1 MYAYRYRT
9 LKKKKINAAVW
20 LWILLLAVIGI
31 LIQTNKSFFGKLGE
45 EGAKSCCEKVLDFY
59 LPGLSYSVKDET
71 EWSFAEKVIDILFS
85 GEKNNTKRES
95 YQTQIESDLSYE
107 AILAREAADE
117 NYVDEK
123 TGEVIPSVGSMD
135 GTSLSDEKNAGEQ
148 VADGGA
154 AANFKEQTAEAGAV
168 ENTGGQTAE
177 AGAAASQ
184 AAAAV
189 ADTKA
194 VTFAREKLDDF
205 DYLIQNFY
213 QVDNTTTIGSAQLNA
228 DVLLGKDVRLSHD
241 ASTPQILI
249 YHTHSQEGYADS
261 VPGDASMSV
270 VGVGDCLTELL
281 TQKYGFSVIHHTGQY
296 DVGDRDHAY
305 AKAGPALEQIL
316 AENKSIEVV
325 IDLHRDGVGNN
336 TRLVTEQNGV
346 PMAQVMFF
354 NGLSRT
360 TKTGDIEY
368 LYNPYIADNLAISFQ
383 MQLKAAEYYPGFT
396 RRIYLKGY
404 RYNMHYCPKT
414 LLIEVGAQT
423 NTLEEAK
430 NAMVPLAD
438 LLNKVL
444 TGQQ

>member
-1 MYAYRYRT
+1 MYAYRYRS
-9 LKKKKINAAVW
+9 LRKKKIKAAVW
-20 LWILLLAVIGI
+20 LWILLSAFIAL
-31 LIQTNKSFFGKLGE
+31 LIQTDKAFLTKLGE
-45 EGAKSCCEKVLDFY
+45 EGAESCCEKVLEFY
-59 LPGLSYSVKDET
+59 LPGLSYSIKDEN
-71 EWSFAEKVIDILFS
+71 EWSLVEKVIDALFS
-85 GEKNNTKRES
+85 EEDVNTESES
-95 YQTQIESDLSYE
+95 YKTQIESDLSYE
-107 AILAREAADE
+107 TILAREAVDE

-123 TGEVIPSVGSMD
+123 TGKVIPSVGSAD
-135 GTSLSDEKNAGEQ
+135 GTSLPDDEKE
-148 VADGGA
+148 
-154 AANFKEQTAEAGAV
+154 V
-168 ENTGGQTAE
+168 ENTKENVEEQDMAQDQTLKDTDSKE
-177 AGAAASQ
+177 
-184 AAAAV
+184 AAAV
-189 ADTKA
+189 ADGKV

-228 DVLLGKDVRLSHD
+228 DALLGKDVRLSHD

-261 VPGDASMSV
+261 VPGDASMTV
-270 VGVGDCLTELL
+270 VGVGDYLTELL

-316 AENKSIEVV
+316 AENQSIEVV

-336 TRLVTEQNGV
+336 TRLVTEQNGAQ
-346 PMAQVMFF
+346 MAQVMFF

-368 LYNPYIADNLAISFQ
+368 LYNPYIADNLAVSFQ

-444 TGQQ
+444 TGPQ

>member
-1 MYAYRYRT
+1 MYAYRYRS
-9 LKKKKINAAVW
+9 LRKKKIKAAVW
-20 LWILLLAVIGI
+20 LWILLSAFIAL
-31 LIQTNKSFFGKLGE
+31 LIQTDKAFLTKLGE
-45 EGAKSCCEKVLDFY
+45 EGAESCCEKVLEFY
-59 LPGLSYSVKDET
+59 LPGLSYSIKDEN
-71 EWSFAEKVIDILFS
+71 EWSLVEKVIDALFS
-85 GEKNNTKRES
+85 EEDVNTESES
-95 YQTQIESDLSYE
+95 YKTQIESDLSYE
-107 AILAREAADE
+107 TILAREAADE

-123 TGEVIPSVGSMD
+123 TGKVIPSVGSAD
-135 GTSLSDEKNAGEQ
+135 GTSLPDDEKE
-148 VADGGA
+148 
-154 AANFKEQTAEAGAV
+154 V
-168 ENTGGQTAE
+168 ENTKENVEEQDMAQDQTLKDTDSKE
-177 AGAAASQ
+177 
-184 AAAAV
+184 AAAV
-189 ADTKA
+189 ADGKV

-228 DVLLGKDVRLSHD
+228 DALLGKDVRLSHD

-261 VPGDASMSV
+261 VPGDASMTV
-270 VGVGDCLTELL
+270 VGVGDYLTELL
-281 TQKYGFSVIHHTGQY
+281 TQKYGFSVIHHMGQY

-316 AENKSIEVV
+316 AENQSIEVV

-346 PMAQVMFF
+346 QMAQVMFF

-368 LYNPYIADNLAISFQ
+368 LYNPYIADNLAVSFQ

-444 TGQQ
+444 TGPQ

>member
-1 MYAYRYRT
+1 MYAYRYRS
-9 LKKKKINAAVW
+9 LRKKKRKAAVW
-20 LWILLLAVIGI
+20 LWILLSAFIAL
-31 LIQTNKSFFGKLGE
+31 LIQTDKAFLTKLGE
-45 EGAKSCCEKVLDFY
+45 EGAESCCEKVLEFY
-59 LPGLSYSVKDET
+59 LPGLSYSIKDEN
-71 EWSFAEKVIDILFS
+71 EWSLVEKVIDALFS
-85 GEKNNTKRES
+85 EEDVNTESES
-95 YQTQIESDLSYE
+95 YKTQIESDLSYE
-107 AILAREAADE
+107 TILAREAADE

-123 TGEVIPSVGSMD
+123 TGKVIPSVGSAD
-135 GTSLSDEKNAGEQ
+135 GTSLPDDEKE
-148 VADGGA
+148 
-154 AANFKEQTAEAGAV
+154 V
-168 ENTGGQTAE
+168 ENTKENVEEQDMAQDQTLKDTDSKE
-177 AGAAASQ
+177 
-184 AAAAV
+184 AAAV
-189 ADTKA
+189 ADGKV

-228 DVLLGKDVRLSHD
+228 DALLGKDVRLSHD

-261 VPGDASMSV
+261 VPGDASMTV
-270 VGVGDCLTELL
+270 VGVGDYLTELL

-316 AENKSIEVV
+316 AENQSIEVV

-346 PMAQVMFF
+346 QMAQVMFF

-368 LYNPYIADNLAISFQ
+368 LYNPYIADNLAVSFQ

-430 NAMVPLAD
+430 SAMVPLAD

-444 TGQQ
+444 TGPQ

>member
-1 MYAYRYRT
+1 MYAYRYRS
-9 LKKKKINAAVW
+9 LKKKKIKAAVW
-20 LWILLLAVIGI
+20 LWILLSAFIAL
-31 LIQTNKSFFGKLGE
+31 LIQTDKSFLTKLGE
-45 EGAKSCCEKVLDFY
+45 EGAESCCEKVLEFY
-59 LPGLSYSVKDET
+59 LPGLSYSIKDEN
-71 EWSFAEKVIDILFS
+71 EWSLVEKVIGVLFS
-85 GEKNNTKRES
+85 EEDVNTESES
-95 YQTQIESDLSYE
+95 YKTQIESDLSYE
-107 AILAREAADE
+107 TILAREAADE

-123 TGEVIPSVGSMD
+123 TGKVIPSVGSAD
-135 GTSLSDEKNAGEQ
+135 GTSLPDDEKE
-148 VADGGA
+148 
-154 AANFKEQTAEAGAV
+154 V
-168 ENTGGQTAE
+168 ENTKENVEEQDMAQDQTLKDTDSKE
-177 AGAAASQ
+177 
-184 AAAAV
+184 AAAV
-189 ADTKA
+189 ADGKV

-213 QVDNTTTIGSAQLNA
+213 QVDNTTTIGSTQLNA
-228 DVLLGKDVRLSHD
+228 DALLGKDVRLSHD

-261 VPGDASMSV
+261 VPGDASMTV
-270 VGVGDCLTELL
+270 VGVGDYLTELL

-316 AENKSIEVV
+316 AENQSIEVV
-325 IDLHRDGVGNN
+325 IDLHRDGVGDN

-346 PMAQVMFF
+346 QMAQVMFF

-368 LYNPYIADNLAISFQ
+368 LYNPYIADNLAVSFQ

-444 TGQQ
+444 TGPQ

>member
-1 MYAYRYRT
+1 MYAYRYWSLR
-9 LKKKKINAAVW
+9 KKKIKAAVW
-20 LWILLLAVIGI
+20 LWILLSAFIVL
-31 LIQTNKSFFGKLGE
+31 LIQTDKAFLTKLGE
-45 EGAKSCCEKVLDFY
+45 EGAESCCEKVLEFY
-59 LPGLSYSVKDET
+59 LPGLSYSIKDEN
-71 EWSFAEKVIDILFS
+71 EWSLVEKVIDALFS
-85 GEKNNTKRES
+85 EEDVNTESES
-95 YQTQIESDLSYE
+95 YKTQIESDLSYE
-107 AILAREAADE
+107 TILAREAADE

-123 TGEVIPSVGSMD
+123 TGKVIPSVGSAD
-135 GTSLSDEKNAGEQ
+135 GTSLPDDEKE
-148 VADGGA
+148 
-154 AANFKEQTAEAGAV
+154 V
-168 ENTGGQTAE
+168 ENTKENVEEQDMAQDQTLKDTDSKE
-177 AGAAASQ
+177 
-184 AAAAV
+184 AAAV
-189 ADTKA
+189 ADGKV

-228 DVLLGKDVRLSHD
+228 DALLGKDVRLSHD

-261 VPGDASMSV
+261 VPGDASMTV
-270 VGVGDCLTELL
+270 VGVGDYLTELL

-316 AENKSIEVV
+316 AENQSIEVV

-346 PMAQVMFF
+346 QMAQVMFF

-368 LYNPYIADNLAISFQ
+368 LYNPYIADNLAVSFQ

-444 TGQQ
+444 TGPQ

>member
-1 MYAYRYRT
+1 MYAYRYRP

-177 AGAAASQ
+177 AGAADSQ

-228 DVLLGKDVRLSHD
+228 DALLGKDVRLSHD

-430 NAMVPLAD
+430 NAMAPLAD

>member
-1 MYAYRYRT
+1 MYAYRYRS
-9 LKKKKINAAVW
+9 LRKKKIKAAVW
-20 LWILLLAVIGI
+20 LWILLSAFIVL
-31 LIQTNKSFFGKLGE
+31 LIQTDKAFLTKLGE
-45 EGAKSCCEKVLDFY
+45 EGAESCCEKVLEFY
-59 LPGLSYSVKDET
+59 LPGLSYSIKDEN
-71 EWSFAEKVIDILFS
+71 EWSLVEKVIDALFS
-85 GEKNNTKRES
+85 EEDVNTESES
-95 YQTQIESDLSYE
+95 YKTQIESDLSYE
-107 AILAREAADE
+107 TILAREAADE

-123 TGEVIPSVGSMD
+123 TGKVIPSVGSAD
-135 GTSLSDEKNAGEQ
+135 GTSLPDDEKE
-148 VADGGA
+148 
-154 AANFKEQTAEAGAV
+154 V
-168 ENTGGQTAE
+168 ENTKENVEEQDMAQDQTLKDTDSKE
-177 AGAAASQ
+177 
-184 AAAAV
+184 AAAV
-189 ADTKA
+189 ADGKV

-228 DVLLGKDVRLSHD
+228 DALLGKDVRLSHD

-261 VPGDASMSV
+261 VPGDASMTV
-270 VGVGDCLTELL
+270 VGVGDYLTELL

-316 AENKSIEVV
+316 AENQSIEVV

-346 PMAQVMFF
+346 QMAQVMFF

-368 LYNPYIADNLAISFQ
+368 LYNPYIADNLAVSFQ

-444 TGQQ
+444 TGPQ

>member
-1 MYAYRYRT
+1 MYAYRYRS
-9 LKKKKINAAVW
+9 LRKKKIKAAVW
-20 LWILLLAVIGI
+20 LWILLSAFIAL
-31 LIQTNKSFFGKLGE
+31 LIQTDKSFLTKLGE
-45 EGAKSCCEKVLDFY
+45 EGAESCCEKVLEFY
-59 LPGLSYSVKDET
+59 LPGLSYSIKDEN
-71 EWSFAEKVIDILFS
+71 EWSLVEKVIDVLFS
-85 GEKNNTKRES
+85 EEDVNTESES
-95 YQTQIESDLSYE
+95 YKTQIESDLSYE
-107 AILAREAADE
+107 TILAREAADE

-123 TGEVIPSVGSMD
+123 TGKVIPSVGSAD
-135 GTSLSDEKNAGEQ
+135 GTSLPDDEKE
-148 VADGGA
+148 
-154 AANFKEQTAEAGAV
+154 V
-168 ENTGGQTAE
+168 ENTKENVEEQDMAQDQTLKDTDSKE
-177 AGAAASQ
+177 
-184 AAAAV
+184 AAAV
-189 ADTKA
+189 ADGKV

-228 DVLLGKDVRLSHD
+228 DALLGKDVRLSHD

-261 VPGDASMSV
+261 VPGDASMTV
-270 VGVGDCLTELL
+270 VGVGDYLTELL

-316 AENKSIEVV
+316 AENQSIEVV

-346 PMAQVMFF
+346 QMAQVMFF

-368 LYNPYIADNLAISFQ
+368 LYNPYIADNLAVSFQ

-444 TGQQ
+444 TGPQ

>member
-1 MYAYRYRT
+1 MYAYRYRS
-9 LKKKKINAAVW
+9 LKKKKIKAAVW
-20 LWILLLAVIGI
+20 LWILLSAFIAL
-31 LIQTNKSFFGKLGE
+31 LIQTDKSFLTKLGE
-45 EGAKSCCEKVLDFY
+45 EGAESCCEKVLEFY
-59 LPGLSYSVKDET
+59 LPGLSYSIKDEN
-71 EWSFAEKVIDILFS
+71 EWSLVEKVIDALFS
-85 GEKNNTKRES
+85 EEDVNTESES
-95 YQTQIESDLSYE
+95 YKTQIESDLSYE
-107 AILAREAADE
+107 TILAREAADE

-123 TGEVIPSVGSMD
+123 TGKVIPSVGSAD
-135 GTSLSDEKNAGEQ
+135 GTSLPDDEKE
-148 VADGGA
+148 
-154 AANFKEQTAEAGAV
+154 V
-168 ENTGGQTAE
+168 ENTKENVEEQDMAQDQTLKDTDSKE
-177 AGAAASQ
+177 
-184 AAAAV
+184 AAAV
-189 ADTKA
+189 ADGKV

-228 DVLLGKDVRLSHD
+228 DALLGKDVRLSHD

-261 VPGDASMSV
+261 VPGDASMTV
-270 VGVGDCLTELL
+270 VGVGDYLTELL

-305 AKAGPALEQIL
+305 AKAGPVLEQIL
-316 AENKSIEVV
+316 AENQSIEVV

-346 PMAQVMFF
+346 QMAQVMFF

-368 LYNPYIADNLAISFQ
+368 LYNPYIADNLAVSFQ

-444 TGQQ
+444 TGPQ

>member
-1 MYAYRYRT
+1 MYAYRYRS
-9 LKKKKINAAVW
+9 LRKKKIKAAVW
-20 LWILLLAVIGI
+20 LWILLSAFIAL
-31 LIQTNKSFFGKLGE
+31 LIQTDKSFLTKLGE
-45 EGAKSCCEKVLDFY
+45 EGAESCCEKVLEFY
-59 LPGLSYSVKDET
+59 LPGLSYSIKDEN
-71 EWSFAEKVIDILFS
+71 EWSLVEKVIGVLFS
-85 GEKNNTKRES
+85 EEDVNTESES
-95 YQTQIESDLSYE
+95 YKTQIESDLSYE
-107 AILAREAADE
+107 TILAREAADE

-123 TGEVIPSVGSMD
+123 TGKVIPSVGSAD
-135 GTSLSDEKNAGEQ
+135 GTSLPDDEKEVENTKENVEEQ
-148 VADGGA
+148 DMAQDQTLKDTDSKEAEAVADG
-154 AANFKEQTAEAGAV
+154 KV
-168 ENTGGQTAE
+168 
-177 AGAAASQ
+177 
-184 AAAAV
+184 
-189 ADTKA
+189 

-228 DVLLGKDVRLSHD
+228 DALLGKDVRLSHD

-261 VPGDASMSV
+261 VPGDASMTV
-270 VGVGDCLTELL
+270 VGVGDYLTELL

-316 AENKSIEVV
+316 AENQSIEVV
-325 IDLHRDGVGNN
+325 IDLHRDGVGDN

-346 PMAQVMFF
+346 QMAQVMFF

-368 LYNPYIADNLAISFQ
+368 LYNPYIADNLAVSFQ

-444 TGQQ
+444 TGPQ

>member
-1 MYAYRYRT
+1 MYAYRYRS
-9 LKKKKINAAVW
+9 LKKKKIKAAVW
-20 LWILLLAVIGI
+20 LWILLSAFIAL
-31 LIQTNKSFFGKLGE
+31 LIQTDKSFLTKLGE
-45 EGAKSCCEKVLDFY
+45 EGAESCCEKVLEFY
-59 LPGLSYSVKDET
+59 LPGLSYSIKDEN
-71 EWSFAEKVIDILFS
+71 EWSLVEKVIGVFFS
-85 GEKNNTKRES
+85 EEDVNTESES
-95 YQTQIESDLSYE
+95 YKTQIESDLSYE
-107 AILAREAADE
+107 TILAREAADE

-123 TGEVIPSVGSMD
+123 TGKVIPSVGSAD
-135 GTSLSDEKNAGEQ
+135 GTSLPDNEKE
-148 VADGGA
+148 
-154 AANFKEQTAEAGAV
+154 V
-168 ENTGGQTAE
+168 ENTKENVEEQDMAQDQTLKDTDSKE
-177 AGAAASQ
+177 
-184 AAAAV
+184 AAAV
-189 ADTKA
+189 ADGKV

-228 DVLLGKDVRLSHD
+228 DALLGKDVRLSHD

-261 VPGDASMSV
+261 VPGDASMTV
-270 VGVGDCLTELL
+270 VGVGDYLTELL

-316 AENKSIEVV
+316 AENQSIEVV

-346 PMAQVMFF
+346 QMAQVMFF

-368 LYNPYIADNLAISFQ
+368 LYNPYIADNLAVSFQ

-444 TGQQ
+444 TGPQ

>member
-1 MYAYRYRT
+1 MYAYRYRS
-9 LKKKKINAAVW
+9 LRKKKIKAAVW
-20 LWILLLAVIGI
+20 LWILLSAFIAL
-31 LIQTNKSFFGKLGE
+31 LIQTDKAFLTKLGE
-45 EGAKSCCEKVLDFY
+45 EGAESCCEKVLEFY
-59 LPGLSYSVKDET
+59 LPGLSYSIKDEN
-71 EWSFAEKVIDILFS
+71 EWSLVEKVIDALFS
-85 GEKNNTKRES
+85 EEDVNTESES
-95 YQTQIESDLSYE
+95 YKTQIESDLSYE
-107 AILAREAADE
+107 TILAREAADE

-123 TGEVIPSVGSMD
+123 TGKVIPSVGSAD
-135 GTSLSDEKNAGEQ
+135 GTSLPDDEKE
-148 VADGGA
+148 
-154 AANFKEQTAEAGAV
+154 V
-168 ENTGGQTAE
+168 ENTKENVEEQDMAQDQTLKDTDSKE
-177 AGAAASQ
+177 
-184 AAAAV
+184 AAAV
-189 ADTKA
+189 ADGKV

-205 DYLIQNFY
+205 DYLIQNSY

-228 DVLLGKDVRLSHD
+228 DALLGKDVRLSHD

-261 VPGDASMSV
+261 VPGDASMTV
-270 VGVGDCLTELL
+270 VGVGDYLTELL

-316 AENKSIEVV
+316 AENQSIEVV

-346 PMAQVMFF
+346 QMAQVMFF

-368 LYNPYIADNLAISFQ
+368 LYNPYIADNLAVSFQ

-444 TGQQ
+444 TGPQ

>member
-1 MYAYRYRT
+1 MYAYRYRS
-9 LKKKKINAAVW
+9 LKKKKIKAAVW
-20 LWILLLAVIGI
+20 LWILLSAFIAL
-31 LIQTNKSFFGKLGE
+31 LIQTDKSFLTKLGE
-45 EGAKSCCEKVLDFY
+45 EGAESCCEKVLEFY
-59 LPGLSYSVKDET
+59 LPGLSYSIKDEN
-71 EWSFAEKVIDILFS
+71 EWSLVEKVIGVLFS
-85 GEKNNTKRES
+85 EEDVNTESES
-95 YQTQIESDLSYE
+95 YKTQIESDLSYE
-107 AILAREAADE
+107 TILAREAADE

-123 TGEVIPSVGSMD
+123 TGKVIPSVGSAD
-135 GTSLSDEKNAGEQ
+135 GTSLPDDEKE
-148 VADGGA
+148 
-154 AANFKEQTAEAGAV
+154 V
-168 ENTGGQTAE
+168 ENTKENVEEQDMAQDQTLKDTDSKE
-177 AGAAASQ
+177 
-184 AAAAV
+184 AAAV
-189 ADTKA
+189 ADGKV

-228 DVLLGKDVRLSHD
+228 DALLGKDVRLSHD

-261 VPGDASMSV
+261 VPGDASMTV
-270 VGVGDCLTELL
+270 VGVGDYLTELL

-316 AENKSIEVV
+316 AENQSIEVV

-346 PMAQVMFF
+346 QMAQVMFF

-368 LYNPYIADNLAISFQ
+368 LYNPYIADNLAVSFQ

-444 TGQQ
+444 PGPQ

>member
-1 MYAYRYRT
+1 MYAYRYRS
-9 LKKKKINAAVW
+9 LKKKKIKAAVW
-20 LWILLLAVIGI
+20 LWILLSAFIAL
-31 LIQTNKSFFGKLGE
+31 LIQTDKSFLTKLGE
-45 EGAKSCCEKVLDFY
+45 EGAESCCEKVLEFY
-59 LPGLSYSVKDET
+59 LPGLSYSIKDEN
-71 EWSFAEKVIDILFS
+71 EWSLVEKVIGVLFS
-85 GEKNNTKRES
+85 EEDVNTESES
-95 YQTQIESDLSYE
+95 YKTQIESDLSYE
-107 AILAREAADE
+107 TILAREAADE

-123 TGEVIPSVGSMD
+123 TGKVIPSVGSAD
-135 GTSLSDEKNAGEQ
+135 GTSLPDDEKE
-148 VADGGA
+148 
-154 AANFKEQTAEAGAV
+154 V
-168 ENTGGQTAE
+168 ENTKENVEEQDMAQDQTLKDTDSKE
-177 AGAAASQ
+177 
-184 AAAAV
+184 AAAV
-189 ADTKA
+189 ADGKV

-228 DVLLGKDVRLSHD
+228 DALLGKDVRLSHD

-261 VPGDASMSV
+261 VPGDASMTV
-270 VGVGDCLTELL
+270 VGVGDYLTELL

-346 PMAQVMFF
+346 QMAQVMFF

-368 LYNPYIADNLAISFQ
+368 LYNPYIADNLAVSFQ

-444 TGQQ
+444 TGPQ

>member
-1 MYAYRYRT
+1 MYAYRYRS
-9 LKKKKINAAVW
+9 LRKKKIKAAVW
-20 LWILLLAVIGI
+20 LWILLSAFIAL
-31 LIQTNKSFFGKLGE
+31 LIQTDKAFLTKLGE
-45 EGAKSCCEKVLDFY
+45 EGAESCCEKVLEFY
-59 LPGLSYSVKDET
+59 LPGLSYSIKDEN
-71 EWSFAEKVIDILFS
+71 EWSLVEKVIDALFS
-85 GEKNNTKRES
+85 EEDVNTESES
-95 YQTQIESDLSYE
+95 YKTQIESDLSYE
-107 AILAREAADE
+107 TILAREAADE

-123 TGEVIPSVGSMD
+123 TGKVIPSVGSAD
-135 GTSLSDEKNAGEQ
+135 GTSLPDDEKE
-148 VADGGA
+148 
-154 AANFKEQTAEAGAV
+154 V
-168 ENTGGQTAE
+168 ENTKENVEEQDTAQDQTLKDTDSKE
-177 AGAAASQ
+177 
-184 AAAAV
+184 AAAV
-189 ADTKA
+189 ADGKV

-228 DVLLGKDVRLSHD
+228 DALLGKDVRLSHD

-261 VPGDASMSV
+261 VPGDASMTV
-270 VGVGDCLTELL
+270 VGVGDYLTELL

-316 AENKSIEVV
+316 AENQSIEVV

-346 PMAQVMFF
+346 QMAQVMFF

-368 LYNPYIADNLAISFQ
+368 LYNPYIADNLAVSFQ

-444 TGQQ
+444 TGPQ

>member
-1 MYAYRYRT
+1 MYAYRYRS
-9 LKKKKINAAVW
+9 LKKKKIKAAVW
-20 LWILLLAVIGI
+20 LWILLSAFIAL
-31 LIQTNKSFFGKLGE
+31 LIQTDKSFLTKLGE
-45 EGAKSCCEKVLDFY
+45 EGAESCCEKVLEFY
-59 LPGLSYSVKDET
+59 LPGLSYSIKDEN
-71 EWSFAEKVIDILFS
+71 EWSLVEKVIGVLFS
-85 GEKNNTKRES
+85 EEDVNTESES
-95 YQTQIESDLSYE
+95 YKTQIESDLSYE
-107 AILAREAADE
+107 TILAREAADE

-123 TGEVIPSVGSMD
+123 TGKVIPSVGSAD
-135 GTSLSDEKNAGEQ
+135 GTSLPDDEKE
-148 VADGGA
+148 
-154 AANFKEQTAEAGAV
+154 V
-168 ENTGGQTAE
+168 ENTKENAEEQDMAQDQTLKDTDSKE
-177 AGAAASQ
+177 
-184 AAAAV
+184 AAAV
-189 ADTKA
+189 ADGKV

-228 DVLLGKDVRLSHD
+228 DALLGKDVRLSHD

-261 VPGDASMSV
+261 VPGDASMTV
-270 VGVGDCLTELL
+270 VGVGDYLTELL

-316 AENKSIEVV
+316 AENQSIEVV
-325 IDLHRDGVGNN
+325 IDLHRDGVGDN

-346 PMAQVMFF
+346 QMAQVMFF

-368 LYNPYIADNLAISFQ
+368 LYNPYIADNLAVSFQ

-444 TGQQ
+444 TGPQ

>member
-1 MYAYRYRT
+1 M
-9 LKKKKINAAVW
+9 
-20 LWILLLAVIGI
+20 LLAVIGI

-154 AANFKEQTAEAGAV
+154 AANFKEQTAEAGAA
-168 ENTGGQTAE
+168 ENQQAQIAE
-177 AGAAASQ
+177 AGAADSQ

-228 DVLLGKDVRLSHD
+228 DALLGKDVRLSHD

-430 NAMVPLAD
+430 NAMAPLAD

>member
-1 MYAYRYRT
+1 MYAYRYRS
-9 LKKKKINAAVW
+9 LKKKKIKAAVW
-20 LWILLLAVIGI
+20 LWILLSAFIAL
-31 LIQTNKSFFGKLGE
+31 LIQTDKSFLTKLGE
-45 EGAKSCCEKVLDFY
+45 EGAESCCEKVLEFY
-59 LPGLSYSVKDET
+59 LPGLSYSIKDEN
-71 EWSFAEKVIDILFS
+71 EWSLVEKVIGVLFS
-85 GEKNNTKRES
+85 EEDVNTESES
-95 YQTQIESDLSYE
+95 YKTQIESDLSYE
-107 AILAREAADE
+107 TILAREAADE

-123 TGEVIPSVGSMD
+123 TGKVIPSVGSAD
-135 GTSLSDEKNAGEQ
+135 GTSLPDDEKE
-148 VADGGA
+148 
-154 AANFKEQTAEAGAV
+154 V
-168 ENTGGQTAE
+168 ENTKENVEEQDMAQDQTLKDTDSKE
-177 AGAAASQ
+177 
-184 AAAAV
+184 AAAV
-189 ADTKA
+189 ADGKV

-228 DVLLGKDVRLSHD
+228 DALLGKDVRLSHD

-261 VPGDASMSV
+261 VPGDASMTV
-270 VGVGDCLTELL
+270 VGVGGYLTELL

-316 AENKSIEVV
+316 AENQSIEVV

-346 PMAQVMFF
+346 QMAQVMFF

-368 LYNPYIADNLAISFQ
+368 LYNPYIADNLAVSFQ

-444 TGQQ
+444 TGPQ

>member
-1 MYAYRYRT
+1 MYAYRYRS
-9 LKKKKINAAVW
+9 LRKKKIKAAVW
-20 LWILLLAVIGI
+20 LWILLSAFIAL
-31 LIQTNKSFFGKLGE
+31 LIQTDKAFLTKLGE
-45 EGAKSCCEKVLDFY
+45 EGAESCCEKVLEFY
-59 LPGLSYSVKDET
+59 LPGLSYSIKDEN
-71 EWSFAEKVIDILFS
+71 EWSLVEKVIGVLFS
-85 GEKNNTKRES
+85 EEDVNTESES
-95 YQTQIESDLSYE
+95 YKTQIESDLSYE
-107 AILAREAADE
+107 TILAREAADE

-123 TGEVIPSVGSMD
+123 TGKVIPSVGSAD
-135 GTSLSDEKNAGEQ
+135 GTSLPDDEKE
-148 VADGGA
+148 
-154 AANFKEQTAEAGAV
+154 V
-168 ENTGGQTAE
+168 ENTKENVEEQDMAQDQTLKDTDSKE
-177 AGAAASQ
+177 
-184 AAAAV
+184 AAAV
-189 ADTKA
+189 ADGKV

-228 DVLLGKDVRLSHD
+228 DALLGKDVRLSHD

-261 VPGDASMSV
+261 VPGDASMTV
-270 VGVGDCLTELL
+270 VGVGDYLTELL

-316 AENKSIEVV
+316 AENQSIEVV

-346 PMAQVMFF
+346 QMAQVMFF

-368 LYNPYIADNLAISFQ
+368 LYNPYIADNLAVSFQ

-444 TGQQ
+444 TGPQ

>member
-1 MYAYRYRT
+1 MYAYRYRS
-9 LKKKKINAAVW
+9 LKKKKIKAAVW
-20 LWILLLAVIGI
+20 LWILLSAFIAL
-31 LIQTNKSFFGKLGE
+31 LIQTDKSFLTKLGE
-45 EGAKSCCEKVLDFY
+45 EGAESCCEKVLEFY
-59 LPGLSYSVKDET
+59 LPGLSYSIKDEN
-71 EWSFAEKVIDILFS
+71 EWSLVEKVIDVFFS
-85 GEKNNTKRES
+85 EEDVNTDSES
-95 YQTQIESDLSYE
+95 YKTQIESDLSYE
-107 AILAREAADE
+107 TILAREAADE

-123 TGEVIPSVGSMD
+123 TGKVIPSVGSAD
-135 GTSLSDEKNAGEQ
+135 GTSLPDDEKE
-148 VADGGA
+148 
-154 AANFKEQTAEAGAV
+154 V
-168 ENTGGQTAE
+168 ENTKENVEEQDMAQDQTLKDTDSKE
-177 AGAAASQ
+177 
-184 AAAAV
+184 AAAV
-189 ADTKA
+189 ADGKV

-228 DVLLGKDVRLSHD
+228 DALLGKDVRLSHD

-261 VPGDASMSV
+261 VPGDASMTV
-270 VGVGDCLTELL
+270 VGVGDYLTELL

-316 AENKSIEVV
+316 AENQSIEVV

-346 PMAQVMFF
+346 QMAQVMFF

-368 LYNPYIADNLAISFQ
+368 LYNPYIADNLAVSFQ

-444 TGQQ
+444 TGPQ

>member
-1 MYAYRYRT
+1 MYAYRYRS
-9 LKKKKINAAVW
+9 LRKKKIKAAVW
-20 LWILLLAVIGI
+20 LWILLSAFIAL
-31 LIQTNKSFFGKLGE
+31 LIQTDKAFLTKLGE
-45 EGAKSCCEKVLDFY
+45 EGAESCCEKVLEFY
-59 LPGLSYSVKDET
+59 LPGLSYSLKDEN
-71 EWSFAEKVIDILFS
+71 EWSLVEKVIDALFS
-85 GEKNNTKRES
+85 EEDVNTESES
-95 YQTQIESDLSYE
+95 YKTQIESDLSYE
-107 AILAREAADE
+107 TILAREAADE

-123 TGEVIPSVGSMD
+123 TGKVIPSVGS
-135 GTSLSDEKNAGEQ
+135 
-148 VADGGA
+148 ADG
-154 AANFKEQTAEAGAV
+154 KV
-168 ENTGGQTAE
+168 
-177 AGAAASQ
+177 
-184 AAAAV
+184 
-189 ADTKA
+189 

-228 DVLLGKDVRLSHD
+228 DALLGKDVRLSHD

-261 VPGDASMSV
+261 VPGDASMTV
-270 VGVGDCLTELL
+270 VGVGDYLTELL

-316 AENKSIEVV
+316 AENQSIEVV

-346 PMAQVMFF
+346 QMAQVMFF

-368 LYNPYIADNLAISFQ
+368 LYNPYIADNLAVSFQ

-444 TGQQ
+444 TGPQ

>member
-1 MYAYRYRT
+1 MYAYRYRS
-9 LKKKKINAAVW
+9 LRKKKIKAAVW
-20 LWILLLAVIGI
+20 LWILLSAFIVL
-31 LIQTNKSFFGKLGE
+31 LIQTDKAFLTKLGE
-45 EGAKSCCEKVLDFY
+45 EGAESCCEKVLEFY
-59 LPGLSYSVKDET
+59 LPGLSYSIKDEN
-71 EWSFAEKVIDILFS
+71 EWSLVEKVIDALFS
-85 GEKNNTKRES
+85 EEDVNTESES
-95 YQTQIESDLSYE
+95 YKTQIESDLSYE
-107 AILAREAADE
+107 TILAREAADE

-123 TGEVIPSVGSMD
+123 TGKVIPSVGSAD
-135 GTSLSDEKNAGEQ
+135 GTSLPDGEKE
-148 VADGGA
+148 
-154 AANFKEQTAEAGAV
+154 V
-168 ENTGGQTAE
+168 ENTKENVEEQDMAQDQTLKDTDSKE
-177 AGAAASQ
+177 
-184 AAAAV
+184 AAAV
-189 ADTKA
+189 ADGKV

-228 DVLLGKDVRLSHD
+228 DALLGKDVRLSHD

-261 VPGDASMSV
+261 VPGDASMTV
-270 VGVGDCLTELL
+270 VGVGDYLTELL

-316 AENKSIEVV
+316 AENQSIEVV

-346 PMAQVMFF
+346 QMAQVMFF

-368 LYNPYIADNLAISFQ
+368 LYNPYIADNLAVSFQ

-444 TGQQ
+444 TGPQ

>member
-1 MYAYRYRT
+1 MYAYRYRS
-9 LKKKKINAAVW
+9 LKKKKIKAAVW
-20 LWILLLAVIGI
+20 LWILLSAFIAL
-31 LIQTNKSFFGKLGE
+31 LIQTDKSFLTKLGE
-45 EGAKSCCEKVLDFY
+45 EGAESCCEKVLEFY
-59 LPGLSYSVKDET
+59 LPGLSYSIKDEN
-71 EWSFAEKVIDILFS
+71 EWSLVEKVIGVLFS
-85 GEKNNTKRES
+85 EEDVNTESES
-95 YQTQIESDLSYE
+95 YKTQIESDLSYE
-107 AILAREAADE
+107 TILAREAADE

-123 TGEVIPSVGSMD
+123 TGKVIPSVGSAD
-135 GTSLSDEKNAGEQ
+135 GTSLPDDEKE
-148 VADGGA
+148 
-154 AANFKEQTAEAGAV
+154 V
-168 ENTGGQTAE
+168 ENTKENVEEQDMAQDQTLKDTDSKE
-177 AGAAASQ
+177 
-184 AAAAV
+184 AAAV
-189 ADTKA
+189 ADGKV

-228 DVLLGKDVRLSHD
+228 DALLGKDVRLSHD

-261 VPGDASMSV
+261 VPGDASMTV
-270 VGVGDCLTELL
+270 VGVGDYLTELL

-316 AENKSIEVV
+316 AENQSIEVV
-325 IDLHRDGVGNN
+325 IDLHRDGIGNN

-346 PMAQVMFF
+346 QMAQVMFF

-368 LYNPYIADNLAISFQ
+368 LYNPYIADNLAVSFQ

-444 TGQQ
+444 TGPQ

>member
-1 MYAYRYRT
+1 MYAYRYRS
-9 LKKKKINAAVW
+9 LKKKKIKAAVW
-20 LWILLLAVIGI
+20 LWILLSAFIAL
-31 LIQTNKSFFGKLGE
+31 LIQTDKAFLTKLGE
-45 EGAKSCCEKVLDFY
+45 EGAESCCEKVLEFY
-59 LPGLSYSVKDET
+59 LPGLSYSIKDEN
-71 EWSFAEKVIDILFS
+71 EWSLVEKVIDALFS
-85 GEKNNTKRES
+85 EEDVNTESES
-95 YQTQIESDLSYE
+95 YKTQIESDLSYE
-107 AILAREAADE
+107 TILAREAADE

-123 TGEVIPSVGSMD
+123 TGKVIPSVGSAD
-135 GTSLSDEKNAGEQ
+135 GTSLPDDEKE
-148 VADGGA
+148 
-154 AANFKEQTAEAGAV
+154 V
-168 ENTGGQTAE
+168 ENTKENVEEQDMAQDQTLKDTDSKE
-177 AGAAASQ
+177 
-184 AAAAV
+184 AAAV
-189 ADTKA
+189 ADGKV

-228 DVLLGKDVRLSHD
+228 DALLGKDVRLSHD

-261 VPGDASMSV
+261 VPGDASMTV
-270 VGVGDCLTELL
+270 VGVGDYLTELL

-316 AENKSIEVV
+316 AENQSIEVV

-346 PMAQVMFF
+346 QMAQVMFF

-368 LYNPYIADNLAISFQ
+368 LYNPYIADNLAVSFQ

-444 TGQQ
+444 TGPQ

>member
-1 MYAYRYRT
+1 MIRRPPRST
-9 LKKKKINAAVW
+9 LFPY
-20 LWILLLAVIGI
+20 
-31 LIQTNKSFFGKLGE
+31 T
-45 EGAKSCCEKVLDFY
+45 
-59 LPGLSYSVKDET
+59 T
-71 EWSFAEKVIDILFS
+71 LF
-85 GEKNNTKRES
+85 R
-95 YQTQIESDLSYE
+95 SDLSYE
-107 AILAREAADE
+107 TILAREAADE

-123 TGEVIPSVGSMD
+123 TGKVIPSVGSAD
-135 GTSLSDEKNAGEQ
+135 GTSLPDDEKE
-148 VADGGA
+148 
-154 AANFKEQTAEAGAV
+154 V
-168 ENTGGQTAE
+168 ENTKENVEEQDMAQDQTLKDTDSKE
-177 AGAAASQ
+177 
-184 AAAAV
+184 AAAV
-189 ADTKA
+189 ADGKV

-228 DVLLGKDVRLSHD
+228 DALLGKDVRLSHD

-261 VPGDASMSV
+261 VPGDASMTV
-270 VGVGDCLTELL
+270 VGVGDYLTELL

-316 AENKSIEVV
+316 AENQSIEVV

-346 PMAQVMFF
+346 QMAQVMFF

-368 LYNPYIADNLAISFQ
+368 LYNPYIADNLAVSFQ

-444 TGQQ
+444 TGPQ

>member
-1 MYAYRYRT
+1 MYAYRYWSLR
-9 LKKKKINAAVW
+9 KKKIKAAVW
-20 LWILLLAVIGI
+20 LWILLSAFIAL
-31 LIQTNKSFFGKLGE
+31 LIQTDKAFLTKLGE
-45 EGAKSCCEKVLDFY
+45 EGAESCCEKVLEFY
-59 LPGLSYSVKDET
+59 LPGLSYSIKDEN
-71 EWSFAEKVIDILFS
+71 EWSLVEKVIDALFS
-85 GEKNNTKRES
+85 EEDVNTESES
-95 YQTQIESDLSYE
+95 YKTQIESDLSYE
-107 AILAREAADE
+107 TILAREAADE

-123 TGEVIPSVGSMD
+123 TGKVIPSVGSAD
-135 GTSLSDEKNAGEQ
+135 GTSLPDDEKE
-148 VADGGA
+148 
-154 AANFKEQTAEAGAV
+154 V
-168 ENTGGQTAE
+168 ENTKENVEEQDMAQDQTLKDTDSKE
-177 AGAAASQ
+177 
-184 AAAAV
+184 AAAV
-189 ADTKA
+189 ADGKV

-228 DVLLGKDVRLSHD
+228 DALLGKDVRLSHD

-261 VPGDASMSV
+261 VPGDASMTV
-270 VGVGDCLTELL
+270 VGVGDYLTELL

-316 AENKSIEVV
+316 AENQSIEVV

-346 PMAQVMFF
+346 QMAQVMFF

-368 LYNPYIADNLAISFQ
+368 LYNPYIADNLAVSFQ

-444 TGQQ
+444 TGPQ

>member
-1 MYAYRYRT
+1 MYAYRYRL
-9 LKKKKINAAVW
+9 LKKKKINGAVW
-20 LWILLLAVIGI
+20 LWVLLLAVILI
-31 LIQTNKSFFGKLGE
+31 LIQTNRSFFAKLGE

-71 EWSFAEKVIDILFS
+71 EWSFVEKVIDVLFS
-85 GEKNNTKRES
+85 GENYEPES
-95 YQTQIESDLSYE
+95 GPYQTQIESDLSYE

-123 TGEVIPSVGSMD
+123 TGEVIPSVGSAD

-148 VADGGA
+148 AADGS
-154 AANFKEQTAEAGAV
+154 TAG
-168 ENTGGQTAE
+168 NTGGQAAE
-177 AGAAASQ
+177 AAENQQAQ
-184 AAAAV
+184 IAAAAV
-189 ADTKA
+189 ADTRA
-194 VTFAREKLDDF
+194 VTYAREKLNDF

-228 DVLLGKDVRLSHD
+228 DALLGKDVRLSHD

-270 VGVGDCLTELL
+270 VGVGDYLTELL

-325 IDLHRDGVGNN
+325 IDLHRDGVGSN

>member
-1 MYAYRYRT
+1 MYAYRYRS
-9 LKKKKINAAVW
+9 LKKKKIKAAVW
-20 LWILLLAVIGI
+20 LWILLSAFIAL
-31 LIQTNKSFFGKLGE
+31 LIQTDKSFLTKLGE
-45 EGAKSCCEKVLDFY
+45 EGAESCCEKVLEFY
-59 LPGLSYSVKDET
+59 LPGLSYSIKDEN
-71 EWSFAEKVIDILFS
+71 EWSLVEKVIGVLFS
-85 GEKNNTKRES
+85 EEGVNTESES
-95 YQTQIESDLSYE
+95 YKTQIESDLSYE
-107 AILAREAADE
+107 TILAREAADE

-123 TGEVIPSVGSMD
+123 TGKVIPSVGSAD
-135 GTSLSDEKNAGEQ
+135 GTSLPDDEKE
-148 VADGGA
+148 
-154 AANFKEQTAEAGAV
+154 V
-168 ENTGGQTAE
+168 ENTKENVEEQDMAQDQTLKDTDSKE
-177 AGAAASQ
+177 
-184 AAAAV
+184 AAAV
-189 ADTKA
+189 ADGKV

-228 DVLLGKDVRLSHD
+228 DALLGKDVRLSHD

-261 VPGDASMSV
+261 VPGDASMTV
-270 VGVGDCLTELL
+270 VGVGDYLTELL

-316 AENKSIEVV
+316 EENQSIEVV

-346 PMAQVMFF
+346 QMAQVMFF

-368 LYNPYIADNLAISFQ
+368 LYNPYIADNLAVSFQ

-444 TGQQ
+444 TGPQ

>member
-1 MYAYRYRT
+1 MYAYRYRS
-9 LKKKKINAAVW
+9 LRKKKIKAAVW
-20 LWILLLAVIGI
+20 LWILLSAFIAL
-31 LIQTNKSFFGKLGE
+31 LIQTDKSFLTKLGE
-45 EGAKSCCEKVLDFY
+45 EGAESCCEKVLEFY
-59 LPGLSYSVKDET
+59 LPGLSYSIKDEN
-71 EWSFAEKVIDILFS
+71 EWSLVEKVIDALFS
-85 GEKNNTKRES
+85 EEDVNTESES
-95 YQTQIESDLSYE
+95 YKTQIESDLSYE
-107 AILAREAADE
+107 TILAREAADE

-123 TGEVIPSVGSMD
+123 TGKVIPSVGSAD
-135 GTSLSDEKNAGEQ
+135 GTSLPDDEKE
-148 VADGGA
+148 
-154 AANFKEQTAEAGAV
+154 V
-168 ENTGGQTAE
+168 ENTKENVEEQDMAQDQTLKDTDSKE
-177 AGAAASQ
+177 
-184 AAAAV
+184 AAAV
-189 ADTKA
+189 ADGKV

-228 DVLLGKDVRLSHD
+228 DALLGKDVRLSHD

-261 VPGDASMSV
+261 VPGDASMTV
-270 VGVGDCLTELL
+270 VGVGDYLTELL

-316 AENKSIEVV
+316 AENQSIEVV

-346 PMAQVMFF
+346 QMAQVMFF

-368 LYNPYIADNLAISFQ
+368 LYNSYIADNLAVSFQ

-444 TGQQ
+444 TGPQ

>member
-1 MYAYRYRT
+1 MYAYRYRS
-9 LKKKKINAAVW
+9 LRKKKIKAAVW
-20 LWILLLAVIGI
+20 LWILLSAFIAL
-31 LIQTNKSFFGKLGE
+31 LIQTDKSFLTKLGE
-45 EGAKSCCEKVLDFY
+45 EGAESCCEKVLEFY
-59 LPGLSYSVKDET
+59 LPGLSYSIKDEN
-71 EWSFAEKVIDILFS
+71 EWSLVEKVIDALFS
-85 GEKNNTKRES
+85 EEDVNTESES
-95 YQTQIESDLSYE
+95 YKTQIESDLSYE
-107 AILAREAADE
+107 TILAREAADE

-123 TGEVIPSVGSMD
+123 TGKVIPSVGSAD
-135 GTSLSDEKNAGEQ
+135 GTSLPDDEK
-148 VADGGA
+148 
-154 AANFKEQTAEAGAV
+154 KV
-168 ENTGGQTAE
+168 ENTKENVEEQDMAQDQTLKDTDSKE
-177 AGAAASQ
+177 
-184 AAAAV
+184 AAAV
-189 ADTKA
+189 ADGKV

-228 DVLLGKDVRLSHD
+228 DALLGKDVRLSHD

-261 VPGDASMSV
+261 VPGDASMTV
-270 VGVGDCLTELL
+270 VGVGDYLTELL

-316 AENKSIEVV
+316 AENQSIEVV

-346 PMAQVMFF
+346 QMAQVMFF

-368 LYNPYIADNLAISFQ
+368 LYNPYIADNLAVSFQ

-444 TGQQ
+444 TGPQ

>member
-1 MYAYRYRT
+1 MYAYRYRS
-9 LKKKKINAAVW
+9 LKKKKIKAAVW
-20 LWILLLAVIGI
+20 LWILLSAFIAL
-31 LIQTNKSFFGKLGE
+31 LIQTDKSFLTKLGE
-45 EGAKSCCEKVLDFY
+45 EGAESCCEKVLEFY
-59 LPGLSYSVKDET
+59 LPGLSYSIKDEN
-71 EWSFAEKVIDILFS
+71 EWSLVEKVIGVLFS
-85 GEKNNTKRES
+85 EEDINTESES
-95 YQTQIESDLSYE
+95 YKTQIESDLSYE
-107 AILAREAADE
+107 TILAREAADE

-123 TGEVIPSVGSMD
+123 TGKVIPSVGSAD
-135 GTSLSDEKNAGEQ
+135 GTSLPDDEKE
-148 VADGGA
+148 
-154 AANFKEQTAEAGAV
+154 V
-168 ENTGGQTAE
+168 ENTKENVEEQDMAQDQTLKDTDSKE
-177 AGAAASQ
+177 
-184 AAAAV
+184 AAAV
-189 ADTKA
+189 ADGKV

-228 DVLLGKDVRLSHD
+228 DALLGKDVRLSHD

-261 VPGDASMSV
+261 VPGDASMTV
-270 VGVGDCLTELL
+270 VGVGDYLTELL

-316 AENKSIEVV
+316 AENQSIEVV

-346 PMAQVMFF
+346 QMAQVMFF

-368 LYNPYIADNLAISFQ
+368 LYNPYIADNLAVSFQ

-430 NAMVPLAD
+430 SAMVPLAD

-444 TGQQ
+444 TGPQ